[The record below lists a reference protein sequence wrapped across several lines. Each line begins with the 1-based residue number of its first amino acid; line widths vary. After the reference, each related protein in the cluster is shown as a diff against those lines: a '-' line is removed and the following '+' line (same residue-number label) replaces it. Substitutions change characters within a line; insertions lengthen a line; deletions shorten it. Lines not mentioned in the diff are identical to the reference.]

1 MMRALRAVHVGGV
14 GACAAGALLADDEPL
29 VAKVPHRFERVA
41 EPEPVDDEPTD
52 DDDEETD

>member
-29 VAKVPHRFERVA
+29 VAKAPHRFERVA
-41 EPEPVDDEPTD
+41 EPEPVVDVAD
-52 DDDEETD
+52 DDDEEND

>member
-14 GACAAGALLADDEPL
+14 GACDAGALLADDEPL

-41 EPEPVDDEPTD
+41 EPEPVADD
-52 DDDEETD
+52 DDDEEND